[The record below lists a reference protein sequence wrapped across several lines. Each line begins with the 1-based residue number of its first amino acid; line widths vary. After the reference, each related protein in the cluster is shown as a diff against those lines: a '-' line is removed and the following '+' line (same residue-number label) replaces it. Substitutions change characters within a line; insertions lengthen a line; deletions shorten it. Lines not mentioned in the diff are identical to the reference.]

1 MKQAK
6 FLLIFL
12 LSMLALSA
20 FAEDVAP
27 VVEGGGILASILPFL
42 PAAVVATIETVL
54 GWVTAIVT
62 AATAIVVLTPTPKD
76 DSALAFIRNVLSVLS
91 GNVGNNK

>member
-20 FAEDVAP
+20 FAEDAAP

-42 PAAVVATIETVL
+42 PAAIVAKIQAVL
-54 GWVTAIVT
+54 GWLAAIVT

-76 DSALAFIRNVLSVLS
+76 DSALALIRNVLSILS